1 MAPDPFVSVD
11 ASDPD
16 ADGRRSVT
24 FGVARRG
31 YEPDQ
36 VDHVVEEMAAEIEG
50 LREHVAELRER
61 EADLLAAL
69 DAADDRTQ
77 DAERR
82 AEELETA
89 RRAADASARAPE
101 QPDHDGL
108 PDAAR
113 AASGAIDASAGLD
126 EPGPSGSVA
135 AVATMVGEETAR
147 IVEAARHA
155 AVEIGAR
162 ARDDAERIVTDAREE
177 ARLIRAD
184 AEIQLLQRTRETDD
198 AVAERLLDAAAAV
211 QEAQSRA
218 EAIVA
223 DAFTEGATLV
233 LRSRD
238 EADALVIAG
247 EARARELVDAAGAAR
262 DELLVDLIR
271 RRKLLRRQVEQ
282 LEAGRL
288 RLRSAYDVVESALTS
303 ATDEL
308 DRTPPEAREV
318 ALAAAARSD
327 HAPDPELEATV
338 TALGADPAL
347 VTSHPI
353 PARAPDAESAP
364 EPVDAVGPAEGPDV
378 VGTGSGVA
386 DFSPI
391 ATTEPEAAS
400 IGGDAAPLAPALER
414 RAAPTPVAPDP
425 VAALDPDSDPV
436 RQPDVETV
444 AGLAVADGSTGSELT
459 DAPAGTDAPAH
470 IDEYA
475 GTGAPTGSKAP
486 AHIDEHAGTGAPTG
500 TDAPAGTDAPVR
512 TDPADGGVIVAPPA
526 VAVPGDPAEPTVA
539 PTAGER
545 RGRRRAPDPVE
556 FEGRWSSAVRV
567 LPPGPETTEAG
578 VPGSSGRSGRRFR
591 SGSSAADVFAR
602 LRAGDSHQPSLF
614 EPAPTSDTA
623 EDTARASGSPSAV
636 PAPTA
641 TAGAIVA
648 GPATLLPAETDP
660 EVEWLARRD
669 AAVAPALRA
678 LRRRLKATLADDED
692 NLLESVRRSTTV
704 PDRLDQVRDARVRRD
719 DLVGAVTPSLVAAA
733 AAGAELAGPDAVAA
747 SDHESVAHPPAV
759 DELAAEL
766 ADIVTEPLEER
777 LDRSLARYHR
787 SVKELTVTDVGA
799 PVPAAEIPQGM
810 ERALASLVSSIKAAY
825 RARRGAQ
832 VQVPTE
838 HAVLAAAHRGLL
850 AAVVPGTPLRWVVA
864 APAPAARR
872 GSKADPD
879 PVETVATGRAC
890 ASCLAVADVG
900 AGDSFGHGHLLP
912 PARQGCRCAVAP
924 VSAVVPRRP

>member
-36 VDHVVEEMAAEIEG
+36 VDLAVQQMAAEIEG
-50 LREHVAELRER
+50 LRDQVVELRER

-69 DAADDRTQ
+69 DAADDRMQ

-82 AEELETA
+82 ADELEAA
-89 RRAADASARAPE
+89 RRDADAPATPPAQLDQDWSAGAAP
-101 QPDHDGL
+101 
-108 PDAAR
+108 AAR
-113 AASGAIDASAGLD
+113 PTTDPRIGLD
-126 EPGPSGSVA
+126 QPGPPGSVE

-162 ARDDAERIVTDAREE
+162 AREDAERIVADSREE

-211 QEAQSRA
+211 QEAQTRA

-233 LRSRD
+233 LRARD
-238 EADALVIAG
+238 EAETLIGAG
-247 EARARELVDAAGAAR
+247 EARARELVDVAGATR

-308 DRTPPEAREV
+308 DRTPAEAREV
-318 ALAAAARSD
+318 AVAAAERSD
-327 HAPDPELEATV
+327 TAPDLELEAVV

-347 VTSHPI
+347 VSGHPVAS
-353 PARAPDAESAP
+353 PAPGDDAAPDP
-364 EPVDAVGPAEGPDV
+364 IDAGGPAGTEGSELI
-378 VGTGSGVA
+378 GAATGAAEASPRTSG
-386 DFSPI
+386 
-391 ATTEPEAAS
+391 EPEATS
-400 IGGDAAPLAPALER
+400 IGADPAPLAPDLDR
-414 RAAPTPVAPDP
+414 RTASTAVAPDP
-425 VAALDPDSDPV
+425 VPTLDLDPDPDPDLDPH
-436 RQPDVETV
+436 PDVETTP
-444 AGLAVADGSTGSELT
+444 GLAAAVETPGAELT
-459 DAPAGTDAPAH
+459 DAPGGTH
-470 IDEYA
+470 
-475 GTGAPTGSKAP
+475 
-486 AHIDEHAGTGAPTG
+486 
-500 TDAPAGTDAPVR
+500 
-512 TDPADGGVIVAPPA
+512 PADEGVIVAPPA
-526 VAVPGDPAEPTVA
+526 DATPSDPAEPTLA
-539 PTAGER
+539 PTAAER

-567 LPPGPETTEAG
+567 LPPGPETSEAG
-578 VPGSSGRSGRRFR
+578 VPGSNDRSGRRVR
-591 SGSSAADVFAR
+591 SGVSAAEVFDR
-602 LRAGDSHQPSLF
+602 LRAGDAHQPALF
-614 EPAPTSDTA
+614 EQAPTGDA
-623 EDTARASGSPSAV
+623 GEDTAGAPDSPSAV
-636 PAPTA
+636 PAPAA
-641 TAGAIVA
+641 TTDAIRPD
-648 GPATLLPAETDP
+648 PATPPPAETDP

-692 NLLESVRRSTTV
+692 NLLESVRRSPAV
-704 PDRLDQVRDARVRRD
+704 PDRVDQVRDARARRD
-719 DLVGAVTPSLVAAA
+719 ELVGAMTPSLVTAVT
-733 AAGAELAGPDAVAA
+733 AGAELVAPGTVA
-747 SDHESVAHPPAV
+747 NPDHESGAHPAATV
-759 DELAAEL
+759 EDLAAEL

-777 LDRSLARYHR
+777 LDRSFARYHR
-787 SVKELTVTDVGA
+787 TMKELTVTDVGA
-799 PVPAAEIPQGM
+799 EVPAAEIPGGID
-810 ERALASLVSSIKAAY
+810 RALASLVSSIKAAY

-850 AAVVPGTPLRWVVA
+850 AAVVPGKPLRWVVA
-864 APAPAARR
+864 ASVPAARR

-879 PVETVATGRAC
+879 PGETVAVGRVC
-890 ASCLAVADVG
+890 ASCVAVADVG
-900 AGDSFGHGHLLP
+900 AGDPFGHGHLLP